1 MEDLLMG
8 IFPEVDVRFDTEC
21 DTVLD
26 RCSGALE
33 DGSFDDLDR
42 WDAELDRCRASI
54 AKHTGET
61 L

>member
-21 DTVLD
+21 ATVLE

-33 DGSFDDLDR
+33 DGSFDELDR
-42 WDAELDRCRASI
+42 WDAELDKYRASI
-54 AKHTGET
+54 QATTGER